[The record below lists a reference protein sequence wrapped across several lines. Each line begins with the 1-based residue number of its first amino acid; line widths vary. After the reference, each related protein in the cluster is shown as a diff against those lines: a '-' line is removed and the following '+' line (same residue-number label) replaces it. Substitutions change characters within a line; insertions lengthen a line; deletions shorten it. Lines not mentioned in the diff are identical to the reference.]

1 MKINNFFRSK
11 SLSRIFVINYIYTI
25 IIFIIALILFI
36 SISIWG
42 IAATMH
48 LSKEEE
54 RLMEEEFF
62 VQSYEDLNIDGI
74 VEVGGWIETIENNKV
89 VNVVGEKKDNIN
101 DYSLLN
107 VIDSY
112 EDQLKKEEK
121 FFDLKVYKQDD
132 KLYIVKIPNGEFF
145 LTQQLKIKSLGKR
158 VRETIRYSLV
168 IAVIF
173 IILALSGIYYKYI
186 KKIREP
192 LNQVNFGIEKMS
204 EGNLSVRLEFE
215 GYKEIDSI
223 RDSFNYM
230 VEEIKVAN
238 ENKEKL
244 EKSKRDMIRDIAHD
258 IKTPITSIMGYSKA
272 LNDGTVQDTEEQ
284 RIYLNY
290 IYDKTLRLN
299 YLVNE
304 LFLFTKL
311 DSVDYRLNIQQKD
324 ICEFLRGVVAL
335 YYGEIEDAKFNLEID
350 IQEDP
355 IYYNFDTKELE
366 RSIGNLITNSLKY
379 NKEETT
385 LFIGLKENEDD
396 IEMIIRDDGVGIKK
410 EIRDKVFEEFVRGD
424 ISRESSGGSGLGLAI
439 TKKIIELHRG
449 RIILTSDEGL
459 GCEFKIVLKKV
470 KIEMP

>member
-1 MKINNFFRSK
+1 MKINNFFRNK
-11 SLSRIFVINYIYTI
+11 SLSKIFIINYIYTI

-36 SISIWG
+36 FISIWG
-42 IAATMH
+42 IVATMH

-62 VQSYEDLNIDGI
+62 VQNYEELNIDGI

-89 VNVVGEKKDNIN
+89 VSVIGEKKDNIN
-101 DYSLLN
+101 DYNLLN
-107 VIDSY
+107 IINSY
-112 EDQLKKEEK
+112 EDQLQKEEK
-121 FFDLKVYKQDD
+121 FFDSKVYMQDD
-132 KLYIVKIPNGEFF
+132 KLYIAKIPNGEFF
-145 LTQQLKIKSLGKR
+145 LTEQLKIKSLGKR
-158 VRETIRYSLV
+158 VIETIRYSLV
-168 IAVIF
+168 IAIAF
-173 IILALSGIYYKYI
+173 MILALWGIYYKYI

-204 EGNLSVRLEFE
+204 EGNPVKLDFE

-230 VEEIKVAN
+230 VKEINVAN

-244 EKSKRDMIRDIAHD
+244 EKSKRDMIRDITHD

-272 LNDGTVQDTEEQ
+272 LNDGTVQDSEEKK
-284 RIYLNY
+284 IYLNY
-290 IYDKTLRLN
+290 IYNKTLRLN

-324 ICEFLRGVVAL
+324 ICEFLRGIVAL
-335 YYGEIEDAKFNLEID
+335 YYGEIEETEFNLEID
-350 IQEDP
+350 IQEEP

-379 NKEETT
+379 NNKGTT
-385 LFIGLKENEDD
+385 LFIGLKENKND
-396 IEMIIRDDGVGIKK
+396 IEIIIKDNGIGINEELK
-410 EIRDKVFEEFVRGD
+410 EIVFEEFARGD
-424 ISRESSGGSGLGLAI
+424 IARESSGGSGLGLAI
-439 TKKIIELHRG
+439 TKKIIELHKG
-449 RIILTSDEGL
+449 KIILTSKEGQ
-459 GCEFKIVLKKV
+459 GSEFKIIFPK
-470 KIEMP
+470 